1 MFADAGHVF
10 RVKVPADGWAHGI
23 RSDTATVH
31 TWGTAGS
38 AATWAVSRSA
48 GLVMSAPRRE
58 HEESGSSVLHLE
70 GELDLSV
77 AEELEQQLLH
87 ALRRADERL
96 CVDLSEVTYIDSS
109 SVRALLRAAAIAHD
123 RGKRVQVTSA
133 SGISRRVI
141 ELAGVE
147 DILGLDSPI

>member
-1 MFADAGHVF
+1 
-10 RVKVPADGWAHGI
+10 
-23 RSDTATVH
+23 
-31 TWGTAGS
+31 
-38 AATWAVSRSA
+38 
-48 GLVMSAPRRE
+48 MSAPWRDG
-58 HEESGSSVLHLE
+58 EEERSSPVLHLE

-96 CVDLSEVTYIDSS
+96 YIDLSKVTYIDSS

-123 RGKRVQVTSA
+123 RGKRVQITRA

-147 DILGLDSPI
+147 DVLGLDSPG

>member
-1 MFADAGHVF
+1 
-10 RVKVPADGWAHGI
+10 
-23 RSDTATVH
+23 
-31 TWGTAGS
+31 
-38 AATWAVSRSA
+38 
-48 GLVMSAPRRE
+48 MSAPGRDDGD
-58 HEESGSSVLHLE
+58 SGSPVLHLE

-87 ALRRADERL
+87 ALRSADERL

-109 SVRALLRAAAIAHD
+109 SVRALLRAAAVAHD

-133 SGISRRVI
+133 SGISRRVL

-147 DILGLDSPI
+147 DLLGLDAPG

>member
-1 MFADAGHVF
+1 LAF
-10 RVKVPADGWAHGI
+10 RCSGGGI
-23 RSDTATVH
+23 
-31 TWGTAGS
+31 
-38 AATWAVSRSA
+38 
-48 GLVMSAPRRE
+48 MSAPWRDDG
-58 HEESGSSVLHLE
+58 ESGSPVLRLE

-109 SVRALLRAAAIAHD
+109 SVRALLRAAAFAHD

-147 DILGLDSPI
+147 DVLGLDSPL

>member
-1 MFADAGHVF
+1 
-10 RVKVPADGWAHGI
+10 
-23 RSDTATVH
+23 
-31 TWGTAGS
+31 
-38 AATWAVSRSA
+38 
-48 GLVMSAPRRE
+48 MSAPWRDDG
-58 HEESGSSVLHLE
+58 ESGSPVLRLE

-77 AEELEQQLLH
+77 AEELEQQLLR

-109 SVRALLRAAAIAHD
+109 SVRALLRAAAFAHD

-147 DILGLDSPI
+147 DVLGLDSPL

>member
-1 MFADAGHVF
+1 VTAAWRADDH
-10 RVKVPADGWAHGI
+10 PD
-23 RSDTATVH
+23 
-31 TWGTAGS
+31 
-38 AATWAVSRSA
+38 
-48 GLVMSAPRRE
+48 
-58 HEESGSSVLHLE
+58 SGNSVLHLG

-96 CVDLSEVTYIDSS
+96 FVDLSEVTYLDSS

-123 RGKRVQVTSA
+123 GGKRVQVTSA
-133 SGISRRVI
+133 SGISRRVL

-147 DILGLDSPI
+147 EVLGLDAPA

>member
-1 MFADAGHVF
+1 MN
-10 RVKVPADGWAHGI
+10 
-23 RSDTATVH
+23 
-31 TWGTAGS
+31 
-38 AATWAVSRSA
+38 
-48 GLVMSAPRRE
+48 APGRE
-58 HEESGSSVLHLE
+58 DDQGASPVLHLQ
-70 GELDLSV
+70 GELDLAVS
-77 AEELEQQLLH
+77 EELEQRLLH

-96 CVDLSEVTYIDSS
+96 CIDLSGVTYIDSS

-123 RGKRVQVTSA
+123 RGKKVQVTRA